1 MKYNFLKRQLFL
13 TIFFGS
19 LSLHAQQTPVGNS
32 PTQPVSNY
40 NYHDAFAPL
49 FYTKNGT
56 ATRSASGQPGEKY
69 WQNRA
74 DYQLTAQLNDKTNE
88 IVGTEVLTYTNNSPD
103 KLTFL
108 WMNIDQNLF
117 KSDSRGNAVIPIIG
131 SRNGGKGEIFDG
143 GQKITGVKITSTA
156 GGKSIESSAKY
167 EIIDTR
173 MKIFL
178 PQELKANGGVIQIK
192 IDFSYISPKYGS
204 DRTGVLDTKNGKIF
218 TIAQWYPRMCV
229 YDDIKGWNTLPY
241 LGAGEF
247 YLEYGDFDVKITAP
261 SNHIVVSSGE
271 LLNPA
276 EVYTAEQQNRW
287 KLAAKSDQTV
297 VIRSANEIG
306 NSSSRPTGKP
316 MLTWHFKIKN
326 ARDVAWASSAAF
338 IVDAAKINLPSGK
351 TSLAISAYPE
361 ESNGRNAWGRST
373 EYTKTSIENYSKR
386 WYEYPYPT
394 AINVAG
400 NEGGMEYP
408 GIVFCSWESRGIDL
422 WGVTDHEFGH
432 IWFPMIVGSNE
443 RLFAWMDEGLNT
455 FINSLSSVDFNNGE
469 YKTPSTDLH
478 QMAEVFTNAKIEPI
492 LTAPDCLKE
501 DNLGTLAYY
510 KPASGLIMLREQIL
524 GASRFDEAM
533 KTYVARWAFKH
544 PTPDDFFRTIEN
556 VSGEDLN
563 WFWRSWF
570 VNNWRFDQAINN
582 VKYIKNDPKLGA
594 VITIANL
601 EKMPLPVILEYKYK
615 SGQKKRIQ
623 LPVEIWQRNTVWSF
637 KLASTEA
644 IDSITLDP
652 DHVFPDVNTQ
662 NNSWTATNG
671 QLEEDVILDG
681 YLGKFASTQI
691 PLKIDFIEENGVL
704 VALATGQPQ
713 LPLEVIGKDKFA
725 FQQAGLIIQFNKSK
739 EEFTL
744 AVNGQEFLFKREK

>member
-1 MKYNFLKRQLFL
+1 
-13 TIFFGS
+13 
-19 LSLHAQQTPVGNS
+19 
-32 PTQPVSNY
+32 
-40 NYHDAFAPL
+40 
-49 FYTKNGT
+49 
-56 ATRSASGQPGEKY
+56 
-69 WQNRA
+69 
-74 DYQLTAQLNDKTNE
+74 
-88 IVGTEVLTYTNNSPD
+88 
-103 KLTFL
+103 
-108 WMNIDQNLF
+108 
-117 KSDSRGNAVIPIIG
+117 
-131 SRNGGKGEIFDG
+131 
-143 GQKITGVKITSTA
+143 
-156 GGKSIESSAKY
+156 
-167 EIIDTR
+167 
-173 MKIFL
+173 
-178 PQELKANGGVIQIK
+178 
-192 IDFSYISPKYGS
+192 
-204 DRTGVLDTKNGKIF
+204 
-218 TIAQWYPRMCV
+218 
-229 YDDIKGWNTLPY
+229 
-241 LGAGEF
+241 
-247 YLEYGDFDVKITAP
+247 
-261 SNHIVVSSGE
+261 
-271 LLNPA
+271 
-276 EVYTAEQQNRW
+276 
-287 KLAAKSDQTV
+287 
-297 VIRSANEIG
+297 
-306 NSSSRPTGKP
+306 
-316 MLTWHFKIKN
+316 
-326 ARDVAWASSAAF
+326 
-338 IVDAAKINLPSGK
+338 
-351 TSLAISAYPE
+351 
-361 ESNGRNAWGRST
+361 
-373 EYTKTSIENYSKR
+373 
-386 WYEYPYPT
+386 
-394 AINVAG
+394 
-400 NEGGMEYP
+400 
-408 GIVFCSWESRGIDL
+408 
-422 WGVTDHEFGH
+422 
-432 IWFPMIVGSNE
+432 
-443 RLFAWMDEGLNT
+443 LNT

-492 LTAPDCLKE
+492 LTAPDGLKE

>member
-1 MKYNFLKRQLFL
+1 
-13 TIFFGS
+13 
-19 LSLHAQQTPVGNS
+19 
-32 PTQPVSNY
+32 
-40 NYHDAFAPL
+40 
-49 FYTKNGT
+49 
-56 ATRSASGQPGEKY
+56 
-69 WQNRA
+69 
-74 DYQLTAQLNDKTNE
+74 
-88 IVGTEVLTYTNNSPD
+88 
-103 KLTFL
+103 
-108 WMNIDQNLF
+108 
-117 KSDSRGNAVIPIIG
+117 
-131 SRNGGKGEIFDG
+131 
-143 GQKITGVKITSTA
+143 
-156 GGKSIESSAKY
+156 
-167 EIIDTR
+167 
-173 MKIFL
+173 
-178 PQELKANGGVIQIK
+178 
-192 IDFSYISPKYGS
+192 
-204 DRTGVLDTKNGKIF
+204 
-218 TIAQWYPRMCV
+218 MCV

-492 LTAPDCLKE
+492 LTAPDGLKE